1 MNLNTIINLG
11 SLLVAFVSAF
21 SAIINNKRDNK
32 TIRDIESSKEELI
45 LENQKINHEQIIT
58 EKRNSVFIQF
68 FISLNKFI
76 NEKTEENKKET
87 IESCS
92 QLLFYVNE
100 NEEEKSLVR
109 GLNNNLQKYNLNSE
123 NEKKEKD
130 INQLMKKTE
139 TQLLNI
145 EKNRS

>member
-109 GLNNNLQKYNLNSE
+109 GLNNNLQKYNLNPE

>member
-76 NEKTEENKKET
+76 KEKTEENKKET

-109 GLNNNLQKYNLNSE
+109 GLNNNLQKYNLNPE